1 MSTSPHTPTRLR
13 DRPRPGRVLLIVVA
27 ALVGAWM
34 LVPTLAVVPLSF
46 TGSRTFQFPP
56 KSWSTEWYANVADDG
71 SWLSAFTNSLLIACL
86 SAILATLLGTAA
98 AFAVRTSFLGRQIAY
113 GVLLAPMIVPVVIIA
128 IATYSVF
135 LPWGLTGTRAG
146 FVAAHTVMGIPFVVV
161 TVIAGLQNLDPRLPA
176 AASTLGATPYRT
188 FATVTLPLILP
199 SVLSGA
205 LFAFVASFDEAVIS
219 LFLVSPR
226 LRTLP
231 VALYEGVTREI
242 DPTVAA
248 VSTLILL
255 ATTLALAVGVVI
267 QTRRTVSDG
276 TE

>member
-1 MSTSPHTPTRLR
+1 VSTSPHTPTRLR

-255 ATTLALAVGVVI
+255 ATTLVLAVGVVI